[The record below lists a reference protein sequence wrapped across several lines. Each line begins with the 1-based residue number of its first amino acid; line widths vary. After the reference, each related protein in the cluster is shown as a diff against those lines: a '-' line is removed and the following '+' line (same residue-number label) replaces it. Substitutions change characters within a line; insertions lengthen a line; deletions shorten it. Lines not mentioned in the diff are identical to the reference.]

1 MATLGI
7 ARLGVIIKLSDDKS
21 VILNE
26 GDCVTGLRYTYNK
39 KEYVLDGC
47 VRVICA
53 RTTAN
58 ANGPT
63 MCPPEPYTQNFITP
77 TQLILDNSTEHRAS
91 LVRVNIPDIIDIAS
105 VQTVHGDEPIVV
117 GVGSQ
122 YRPIADVLAS
132 VEPGTTVTLLG
143 DTFTDPITVNNGITL
158 ALDDNTVLAG
168 PVVLQGSATITG
180 GMITGPVTIT
190 DAPAAVAS
198 AAADEV
204 IEGVTIIDT
213 EFSDKGTVKVDGATK
228 VTITDCSFHDNV
240 FDTEKGY
247 LINVASENEML
258 LIMEDNVFGAQPKTS
273 YNLIECRGKLTT
285 GSSIS
290 KNRFEADCC
299 THNQIN
305 LYNIADDAEI
315 VVSNNWCA
323 YSANLVRIG
332 FKGAPMGTVIME
344 KNSCDA
350 TEHGEWGGLFLIQP
364 FSTKTTSMKGITIH
378 LNGNVVPEGE
388 QIGYLYASSKEMQFT
403 PETTPTIY
411 LDGKEIEIPDASP
424 VVVPMALI

>member
-7 ARLGVIIKLSDDKS
+7 ARLGVIVKLSDDKS

-53 RTTAN
+53 RTVAN

-63 MCPPEPYTQNFITP
+63 TCPPEPYTQNFITP
-77 TQLILDNSTEHRAS
+77 TQLILDSSTEHRAT
-91 LVRVNIPDIIDIAS
+91 LTRVNIADIIDIAA
-105 VQTVHGDEPIVV
+105 VQTVHGDEPVV
-117 GVGSQ
+117 IGSGSQ
-122 YRPIADVLAS
+122 YRPIGDVLAE
-132 VEPGTTVTLLG
+132 VEPGTTVSLLG
-143 DTFTDPITVNNGITL
+143 DTFEDPITVANGV
-158 ALDDNTVLAG
+158 ALVCDENTVLAG
-168 PVVLQGSATITG
+168 PVILMGSASITG
-180 GMITGPVTIT
+180 GKITGPVTINAAPTALTADATAKPESVIITGAEFT
-190 DAPAAVAS
+190 DKA
-198 AAADEV
+198 
-204 IEGVTIIDT
+204 I
-213 EFSDKGTVKVDGATK
+213 VKIDGATN
-228 VTITDCSFHDNV
+228 VAITNCHFHDNV
-240 FDTEKGY
+240 FDTERGY
-247 LINVASENEML
+247 LVTIASENEMT
-258 LIMEDNVFGAQPKTS
+258 LIMEGNTFGAEPKAS
-273 YNLIECRGKLTT
+273 YNLIECRGKLLS

-315 VVSNNWCA
+315 VVSENWCA
-323 YSANLVRIG
+323 YSANLVRVG
-332 FKGAPMGTVIME
+332 FKGAPIGTVIME

-364 FSTKTTSMKGITIH
+364 YGSKTTSMKGLTIH

-388 QIGYLYASSKEMQFT
+388 QIGYLYANSSEMQFT
-403 PETTPTIY
+403 SETTPTIY
-411 LDGKEIEIPDASP
+411 LNGEEIVIPDASP